1 MTDAWGLFPYPTMRD
16 GRLQP
21 GSLVT
26 VPRICESCTSRECAS
41 SERAEIGDLKQCRFG
56 VTYARVDDKR
66 VTFGIVVTDLPMATK
81 RTRKVARQL
90 PGNRVR
96 TADVERALFSARVLG
111 PSVVEDFQLAQEQ
124 VLREL
129 REHPDMHQ
137 ALAAKLR
144 KDFDANLDQSHDFM
158 QLVKLV
164 RGHAEALLLTEHP
177 GEDVIK
183 AAESEPSLGAI
194 YFSTELMLIKMDS
207 LVFLREINRALA
219 SPASFQIHPYV
230 LKYVRI
236 YDWKARQKNV
246 RLRVQGASYGR
257 VTLNSDAVGAVIQ
270 GLLDNLVKYAPAG
283 SEAWIDFTESDD
295 QIRVDF
301 VGLGPHIAA
310 DELEKIFL
318 PGFRAAAARKMEPSG
333 LGVGLATAKE
343 ICDVLDLHLQARQE
357 PAEDSKYLGRYMT
370 KFTVTLRRS
379 A

>member
-1 MTDAWGLFPYPTMRD
+1 MTDAWGLFPYPTIRD
-16 GRLQP
+16 GRLRP
-21 GSLVT
+21 GSLVL
-26 VPRICESCTSRECAS
+26 VPRICEYCTRRECAANGQ
-41 SERAEIGDLKQCRFG
+41 AEVGALKQCRFG
-56 VTYARVDDKR
+56 VTYARVDDSR
-66 VTFGIVVTDLPMATK
+66 LIVGIVATDLPLSTK
-81 RTRKVARQL
+81 RTRRLARQL
-90 PGNRVR
+90 PENRVR
-96 TADVERALFSARVLG
+96 TAQVQRALNSARALG
-111 PSVVEDFQLAQEQ
+111 PSVVDDFQLAQEQ
-124 VLREL
+124 VLRDL
-129 REHPDMHQ
+129 RDHPDMHQ

-144 KDFDANLDQSHDFM
+144 KDFDANLDQSHDFL

-164 RGHAEALLLTEHP
+164 RGHAEALLLIEHP

-183 AAESEPSLGAI
+183 AAESEPALGAI

-219 SPASFQIHPYV
+219 SPTSFQIHPYV

-257 VTLNSDAVGAVIQ
+257 VTLNSEAVGAVIQ

-283 SEAWIDFTESDD
+283 SEAWIDFTETDQ

-301 VGLGPHIAA
+301 VGLGPRIAV
-310 DELEKIFL
+310 DEIEKIFL

-343 ICDVLDLHLQARQE
+343 ISDALDLHLQARQE
-357 PAEDSKYLGRYMT
+357 PAEDVKYVGRYKT
-370 KFTVTLRRS
+370 EFTVTLRRS